1 MEFKDMHS
9 FYAVVEEGN
18 ISHAAKRLD
27 IAQPALSKQMK
38 KLEESLGVQL
48 FERGSRRIRL
58 TEAGRILYTRV
69 EQILGMVDGTV
80 NEITAIGSGVMGSL
94 MIGTVTTSGATLL
107 PRLIKEFHKR
117 YPKVTFQLWEGEGVR
132 ILELFDNRIIEI
144 GITRT
149 HVDPKIYESITL
161 TNEPLVMVMQKNLCC
176 CGKSLDKVSLRELK
190 GQPLIIPLRW
200 KTIFLAQ
207 CSTLGFV
214 PNIVC
219 VSDGILQNI
228 LWTKMGIGMAL
239 VPKSTEELLTEDNL
253 VYKAIVDPVISTQTV
268 VAWLKNRTL
277 SHSGQ
282 HFLTLFKEMFH

>member
-132 ILELFDNRIIEI
+132 ILELLDNRIIEI

>member
-1 MEFKDMHS
+1 MEFKDMQS

-58 TEAGRILYTRV
+58 TEAGQVLYTRV

-107 PRLIKEFHKR
+107 PGLIKEFHKR
-117 YPKVTFQLWEGEGVR
+117 YPKVTFQLWEGEGKH
-132 ILELFDNRIIEI
+132 ILELLDNRIIEI

-149 HVDPKIYESITL
+149 HVDPTIYQSITL
-161 TNEPLVMVMQKNLCC
+161 SNEPLVMVMQKNLCC
-176 CGKSLDKVSLRELK
+176 CGESADRVSLLELK
-190 GQPLIIPLRW
+190 DQPLIIPLRW
-200 KTIFLAQ
+200 KTIFLTQ
-207 CSTLGFV
+207 CSKLGFV
-214 PNIVC
+214 PKIVC

-239 VPKSTEELLTEDNL
+239 VPESTKELLSEEDL
-253 VYKAIVDPVISTQTV
+253 VYKTIVDPDISTQTV
-268 VAWLKNRTL
+268 IAWLKNRSL

-282 HFLTLFKEMFH
+282 HFLGLVKEMFK

>member
-107 PRLIKEFHKR
+107 PGLIKEFHKR
-117 YPKVTFQLWEGEGVR
+117 YPKVTFQLWEGEGAR
-132 ILELFDNRIIEI
+132 ILELLDNRIIEI

-176 CGKSLDKVSLRELK
+176 CGKSVDQVSLLELK
-190 GQPLIIPLRW
+190 DQPLIIPLRW

-253 VYKAIVDPVISTQTV
+253 VYKAIVEPVISTQTV

>member
-107 PRLIKEFHKR
+107 PGLIKEFHKR
-117 YPKVTFQLWEGEGVR
+117 YPKVTFQLWEGEGAR
-132 ILELFDNRIIEI
+132 ILELLDNRIIEI

-176 CGKSLDKVSLRELK
+176 CGESVDQVSLQELK
-190 GQPLIIPLRW
+190 DQPLIIPLRW

>member
-132 ILELFDNRIIEI
+132 ILELLDNRIIEI

-228 LWTKMGIGMAL
+228 LWTKMGICMAL